1 MGPHVPH
8 IISEVSRA
16 ADVLLAPGVFQS
28 GVSDAEAQTEM
39 QHNFIE
45 SKEEKKIAPRGGQR
59 AGITRDRVGPVW
71 PWWTSHQLSICLFHS
86 GRRATMSS
94 PGWIPGLERPA
105 GHR

>member
-1 MGPHVPH
+1 MCLTLSLKSPEQLMSCWHL
-8 IISEVSRA
+8 EC
-16 ADVLLAPGVFQS
+16 LQS

-45 SKEEKKIAPRGGQR
+45 SKEEKKIAPSGGQR

-86 GRRATMSS
+86 GRRASMSS